1 MSSKVVEVKASS
13 AMEKENGLTVLDT
26 LLVCILIAGFMAV
39 MMTYYG
45 RTIQAARETAL
56 KANLASIRLSIQLY
70 QGLNGRYPVDL
81 KELVTKRF
89 LMPTQKGTIFSDQ
102 YLQAQA
108 LDSSGFPIDPF
119 DQRYRYDPAVGR
131 VSSATRGYEHW

>member
-1 MSSKVVEVKASS
+1 MSSKVVAVEVSGVMK
-13 AMEKENGLTVLDT
+13 KENGLTVLDT
-26 LLVCILIAGFMAV
+26 LLVCILIGVFIAI

-70 QGLNGRYPVDL
+70 QVVNGRYPLDL
-81 KELVTKRF
+81 KELITKRF
-89 LMPTQKGTIFSDQ
+89 LMPTQEGTIFSDR

-119 DQRYRYDPAVGR
+119 DQRYRYDPMVGR
-131 VSSATRGYEHW
+131 VSSASRGYEHW